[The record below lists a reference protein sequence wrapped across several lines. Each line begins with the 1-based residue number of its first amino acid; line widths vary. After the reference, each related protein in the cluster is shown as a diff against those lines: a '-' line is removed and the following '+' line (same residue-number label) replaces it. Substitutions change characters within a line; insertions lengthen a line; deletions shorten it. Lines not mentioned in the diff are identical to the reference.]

1 MEDVTRLVSIDD
13 AKRHVRET
21 STVAATEAEVEAK
34 LAAATAFVV
43 RMCGALADEDWDEA
57 TVPGPV
63 HTAILLHLSELFADR
78 GDDSG
83 RAKPFGDDAVRYLIA
98 TGYRDTVVA

>member
-1 MEDVTRLVSIDD
+1 MEDVTRLVSVED
-13 AKRHVRET
+13 AKAHLRET
-21 STVAATEAEVEAK
+21 SNVAATEAEVEAK

-43 RMCGALADEDWDEA
+43 RLCGALADEDWDES

-63 HTAILLHLSELFADR
+63 HTAILLHLTELFTDR

-83 RAKPFGDDAVRYLIA
+83 REKAFGEDAIRYLIA